1 LAEVIES
8 RGLKIWKN
16 IQIWWISMLTQSKR
30 FVFEYKSVVMK
41 LLEDLPTNHVAATN
55 YELLCDVETMMG
67 LTCVLLM
74 LEAVQNLNKL
84 VQNKDCFISDFVASM
99 KLIQV
104 DIYNLYV
111 DLKSHF
117 HMTNSSILWI
127 WWSLI

>member
-1 LAEVIES
+1 
-8 RGLKIWKN
+8 
-16 IQIWWISMLTQSKR
+16 MLTQSKR